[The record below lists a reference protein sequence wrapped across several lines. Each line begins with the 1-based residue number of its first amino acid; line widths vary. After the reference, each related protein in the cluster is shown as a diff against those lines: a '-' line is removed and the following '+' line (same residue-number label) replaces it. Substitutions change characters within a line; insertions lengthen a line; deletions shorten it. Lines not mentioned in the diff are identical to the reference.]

1 MMGINRNGIGTTSLY
16 YRVNRCSVF
25 YIGHILS
32 DFAWYTVISTAISKG
47 KKLISDTV
55 YSSIALLLGIFI
67 IAFSFYFISS
77 GWKMLS
83 SSMM

>member
-1 MMGINRNGIGTTSLY
+1 MESVRRAYTIGLIG
-16 YRVNRCSVF
+16 VLFF